1 MLRDSSPITQA
12 LLGTLFTW
20 ALTAAGAALVI
31 VIRGKQRKLLDISL
45 GFAGGVMVAASY
57 WSLLAPAIE
66 MATQSNSYGAEGKYA
81 FVPVGVGFL
90 IGAAFVYGTDA
101 LISSLGIQSPNVLLA
116 MQSVGFYEQNT
127 RRRQI
132 ASINEPTEQGEI
144 GTVYED
150 PNNENKNNQWRR
162 VLLLVVAITVH
173 NIPEGL
179 AVGVGFAAINSTA
192 SATFE
197 NARFT
202 NRAASPSERDSS
214 SYLRDRSSATS
225 FRTSPL
231 LLPAVPRFLL
241 KSRGTRIGEKPLV
254 IVSTT
259 IEFCR
264 RAHDPLSSPRKP
276 SESMECDGSCLRDG
290 SEGVFQVCGSRGHAR
305 RSSDRRL
312 SRVRSAILVAR
323 DTVKPRIG
331 VATNLA
337 IGIGIQNFPE
347 GLAVSLPL
355 QAAGIS
361 TLKSFWYGQLSG
373 MVEPLAGVLGAAGV
387 SLAEPALPYALSFA
401 AGAMIYVVIDD
412 IVPEAHQSGNGKL
425 ASWAAIVGFLI
436 MMSLDVGLG

>member
-1 MLRDSSPITQA
+1 MLKEYSPITQA

-31 VIRGKQRKLLDISL
+31 VIRGKQRKVLDISL
-45 GFAGGVMVAASY
+45 GFAAGVMVAASY
-57 WSLLAPAIE
+57 WSLLEPAIE
-66 MATQSNSYGAEGKYA
+66 MAAKSKIYGSEGEYA

-90 IGAAFVYGTDA
+90 VGAAFVYGTDA

-127 RRRQI
+127 RRRQT
-132 ASINEPTEQGEI
+132 ANINRPAEQGEI
-144 GTVYED
+144 GAIYED
-150 PNNENKNNQWRR
+150 PNNEQKNNQWRR

-179 AVGVGFAAINSTA
+179 AVGVGFAAVGSST

-197 NARFT
+197 SAR
-202 NRAASPSERDSS
+202 
-214 SYLRDRSSATS
+214 
-225 FRTSPL
+225 
-231 LLPAVPRFLL
+231 
-241 KSRGTRIGEKPLV
+241 
-254 IVSTT
+254 
-259 IEFCR
+259 
-264 RAHDPLSSPRKP
+264 
-276 SESMECDGSCLRDG
+276 
-290 SEGVFQVCGSRGHAR
+290 
-305 RSSDRRL
+305 
-312 SRVRSAILVAR
+312 
-323 DTVKPRIG
+323 
-331 VATNLA
+331 NLA

-387 SLAEPALPYALSFA
+387 AHAQPALPYALAFA

-425 ASWAAIVGFLI
+425 ASWAAIVGFLV